1 MPKYRVRLET
11 TTSATTEVEA
21 DSKQEA
27 ADVALDLYPR
37 WKIPE
42 GVTVD
47 EAVEKIGD

>member
-1 MPKYRVRLET
+1 MTKYRVHLET
-11 TTSATTEVEA
+11 FTSATTEIEA

-27 ADVALDLYPR
+27 AGTALELYPR

>member
-11 TTSATTEVEA
+11 FTSATTEIEA

-27 ADVALDLYPR
+27 ADAALDLYPR
-37 WKIPE
+37 WQIPE

-47 EAVEKIGD
+47 EAVEEIEG